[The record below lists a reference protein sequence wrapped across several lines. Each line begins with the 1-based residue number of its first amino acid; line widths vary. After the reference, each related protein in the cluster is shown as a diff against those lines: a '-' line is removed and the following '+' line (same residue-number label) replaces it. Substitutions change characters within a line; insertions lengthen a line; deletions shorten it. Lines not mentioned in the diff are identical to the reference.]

1 VNVRTA
7 HQLPSAEQIDLL
19 PDPIEGVVTDEFIDV
34 NGHMNVLHYL
44 DWGSRCAEA
53 LVEHAGIDDAY
64 RATRRMGLFTVEH
77 HLAYYGELR
86 RGETFSVHA
95 RVLERSDKVLH
106 LMTFLVDRSANRLS
120 NSLEI
125 LLVHVD
131 LQTRRARRLP
141 AEVAAAFDAH
151 IARSRSLDW
160 SAPICGAIGI
170 RRQVPA

>member
-1 VNVRTA
+1 MA
-7 HQLPSAEQIDLL
+7 HQLPSAEEIDLL
-19 PDPIEGVVTDEFIDV
+19 PDPIAGVVTDELIDM
-34 NGHMNVLHYL
+34 NGHTNVLHYL
-44 DWGSRCAEA
+44 DWGSRSAEA

-86 RGETFSVHA
+86 RGDTFSVHA
-95 RVLERSDKVLH
+95 RVLERSDEVLH

-120 NSLEI
+120 NTLEI

-141 AEVAAAFDAH
+141 ADIAAAFDAH
-151 IARSRSLDW
+151 IARSRRLGW
-160 SAPICGAIGI
+160 TAPTCGAIGI
-170 RRQVPA
+170 RRQMSAL

>member
-1 VNVRTA
+1 MRTP
-7 HQLPSAEQIDLL
+7 HQLPSVEQIDLL
-19 PDPIEGVVTDEFIDV
+19 PGPVVGVVTDEFIDM

-44 DWGSRCAEA
+44 DWGSRGAEA

-86 RGETFSVHA
+86 RGDTFSVHA

-106 LMTFLVDRSANRLS
+106 LMTFLVDRSANRLA
-120 NSLEI
+120 NTLEI

-131 LQTRRARRLP
+131 LETRRAIGLP
-141 AEVAAAFDAH
+141 ADIAAAFDTD
-151 IARSRSLDW
+151 IARSRRLDW
-160 SAPICGAIGI
+160 SAPVCGAIGI
-170 RRQVPA
+170 RRQVSA